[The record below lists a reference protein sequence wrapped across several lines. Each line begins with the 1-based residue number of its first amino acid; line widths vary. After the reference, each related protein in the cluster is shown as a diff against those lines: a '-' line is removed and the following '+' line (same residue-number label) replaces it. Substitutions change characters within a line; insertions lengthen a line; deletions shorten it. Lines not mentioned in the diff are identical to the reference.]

1 MILSTTIESEKGKEL
16 LKTANEFIFFD
27 LKVKKERV
35 GQIELYYF
43 NDSVDDPKNCNE
55 GEWLV
60 KFRPAV
66 SNDDE
71 EQEEESEWDIIAQG
85 NI

>member
-1 MILSTTIESEKGKEL
+1 MILSTTIQSERGKEI
-16 LKTANEFIFFD
+16 LKTSNEFIFFD
-27 LKVKKERV
+27 LKVKKQRV

-43 NDSVDDPKNCNE
+43 NDSVEDSQNCNE

-60 KFRPAV
+60 KFKPAV
-66 SNDDE
+66 SNNDDE
-71 EQEEESEWDIIAQG
+71 QNEEDWDIIAQG